1 MVLQLISASGTK
13 MTCIC
18 FLLQLCAEALGDSVF
33 VKFILIINQRA
44 V

>member
-13 MTCIC
+13 MTYF
-18 FLLQLCAEALGDSVF
+18 FLLQFYVEALGDSVF
-33 VKFILIINQRA
+33 VKLILIINQRA